1 MTTATAIEPKKKNN
15 VVIIK
20 PSKGWVGL
28 RLNDLWVYR
37 ELIYFLTWRD
47 IKVRYKQS
55 VLGILWAI
63 LKPFMSMVVFTIFF
77 GNFAKIPSDGIPY
90 PIFSYTATLPWE
102 LFAAALGVASRSMVS
117 NSNMI
122 SKIYFPRMIIPLAS
136 VMSSVIDFFIG
147 FTILIGMMFY
157 FKITPTI
164 ATLWLPLLILL
175 ALITALGVG
184 FWSSALMVRYR
195 DVGYIM
201 PFVSN
206 LWMYLTPVVY
216 PVSMIPEKWHVL
228 YFLNPMAGVV
238 EGFRYALLGTTQ
250 SFSSGMIL
258 ISATIA
264 ILLLITGMFYFR
276 RMEKQFADMV

>member
-1 MTTATAIEPKKKNN
+1 MTTATAIEQKTKNN

-28 RLNDLWVYR
+28 RLNDLWDYR

-136 VMSSVIDFFIG
+136 VMSSVVDFLIG

-258 ISATIA
+258 ISAAIA
-264 ILLLITGMFYFR
+264 ILLLISGMFYFR

>member
-1 MTTATAIEPKKKNN
+1 MTTGTLDQKRKSN
-15 VVIIK
+15 VVLIK

-28 RLNDLWVYR
+28 RLRDLWAYR

-63 LKPFMSMVVFTIFF
+63 LKPFMAMVVFTIFF

-102 LFAAALGVASRSMVS
+102 LFATALSVASRSMVA
-117 NSNMI
+117 NSNMV
-122 SKIYFPRMIIPLAS
+122 SKIYFPRMIVPLAS
-136 VMSSVIDFFIG
+136 VMSSVVDFFIG
-147 FTILIGMMFY
+147 FIILIGMMIYYGF
-157 FKITPTI
+157 TPTL

-184 FWSSALMVRYR
+184 FWTSALMVRYR
-195 DVGYIM
+195 DMGYIM
-201 PFVSN
+201 PFISN

-216 PVSMIPEKWHVL
+216 SSTMIPEKWRL
-228 YFLNPMAGVV
+228 IYFLNPMTGVV
-238 EGFRYALLGTTQ
+238 EGFRYALLG
-250 SFSSGMIL
+250 SARSGSVGMIL
-258 ISATIA
+258 LSAVIA
-264 ILLLITGMFYFR
+264 IIILITGMFYFR
-276 RMEKQFADMV
+276 RMEKQFADMI

>member
-1 MTTATAIEPKKKNN
+1 MTTTAIEQKKKSN
-15 VVIIK
+15 VVIIR

-28 RLNDLWVYR
+28 RLGDLWAYR

-63 LKPFMSMVVFTIFF
+63 LKPFMAMVVFTIFF

-102 LFAAALGVASRSMVS
+102 LFAASLSVASRSMVS

-122 SKIYFPRMIIPLAS
+122 SKIYFPRMIVPLAS
-136 VMSSVIDFFIG
+136 VMSSLVDFLIG
-147 FTILIGMMFY
+147 FTILIGMMIYYKF
-157 FKITPTI
+157 TPTI
-164 ATLWLPLLILL
+164 AILWLPLLILL

-216 PVSMIPEKWHVL
+216 SSSMIPEKWRLL
-228 YFLNPMAGVV
+228 YSLNPMTGVV
-238 EGFRYALLGTTQ
+238 EGFRYALLGTAR
-250 SFSSGMIL
+250 SGSVMMIL
-258 ISATIA
+258 VSSVIA
-264 ILLLITGMFYFR
+264 ILILITGMFYFR
-276 RMEKQFADMV
+276 RMEKKFADMI

>member
-1 MTTATAIEPKKKNN
+1 MTTVNTLEQKRKPPV
-15 VVIIK
+15 VVIQ
-20 PSKGWVGL
+20 PSRGWVGL
-28 RLNDLWVYR
+28 KLNDLWLYR
-37 ELIYFLTWRD
+37 ELVYFLTWRD

-63 LKPFMSMVVFTIFF
+63 LKPFMAMVVFTIFF
-77 GNFAKIPSDGIPY
+77 GNFAKIPSDGVPY

-102 LFAAALGVASRSMVS
+102 LFAAALGVASSSMVS
-117 NSNMI
+117 NSNMV

-136 VMSSVIDFFIG
+136 VMSSVVDFFIG
-147 FTILIGMMFY
+147 FTILIGMMIFY
-157 FKITPTI
+157 KVTPTI

-201 PFVSN
+201 PFIAN

-216 PVSMIPEKWHVL
+216 PSSMIPEKWRLL
-228 YFLNPMAGVV
+228 YALNPMTGVV

-250 SFSSGMIL
+250 SVSGGMIL
-258 ISATIA
+258 VSSLIA
-264 ILLLITGMFYFR
+264 IAVLISGMFYFR
-276 RMEKQFADMV
+276 RMEKQFADMI

>member
-1 MTTATAIEPKKKNN
+1 MTTTAIEQKKKPN
-15 VVIIK
+15 VVIIR

-28 RLNDLWVYR
+28 RLGDLWAYR

-63 LKPFMSMVVFTIFF
+63 LKPFMAMVVFTIFF

-102 LFAAALGVASRSMVS
+102 LFAASLSVASRSMVS

-122 SKIYFPRMIIPLAS
+122 SKIYFPRMIVPLAS
-136 VMSSVIDFFIG
+136 VMSSVVDFLIG
-147 FTILIGMMFY
+147 FTILIGMMIYYKF
-157 FKITPTI
+157 TPTI
-164 ATLWLPLLILL
+164 AILWLPLLILL

-201 PFVSN
+201 PFISN

-216 PVSMIPEKWHVL
+216 SSSMIPEKWRL
-228 YFLNPMAGVV
+228 IYSLNPMTGVV
-238 EGFRYALLGTTQ
+238 EGFRYALLGTAR
-250 SFSSGMIL
+250 SGSVMMIL
-258 ISATIA
+258 VSSVIA
-264 ILLLITGMFYFR
+264 VLILVTGMFYFR
-276 RMEKQFADMV
+276 RMEKQFADMI

>member
-1 MTTATAIEPKKKNN
+1 M
-15 VVIIK
+15 VVIQ
-20 PSKGWVGL
+20 PSRGWVGL
-28 RLNDLWVYR
+28 KLKDLWLYR
-37 ELIYFLTWRD
+37 ELVYFLTWRD

-63 LKPFMSMVVFTIFF
+63 LKPFMAMVVFTIFF
-77 GNFAKIPSDGIPY
+77 GNFAKIPSDGVPY

-117 NSNMI
+117 NSNMV

-136 VMSSVIDFFIG
+136 VMSSVVDFFIG
-147 FTILIGMMFY
+147 FTILIGMMIFY
-157 FKITPTI
+157 KVTPTI

-201 PFVSN
+201 PFIAN

-216 PVSMIPEKWHVL
+216 PSSMIPEKWRLL
-228 YFLNPMAGVV
+228 YALNPMTGVV

-250 SFSSGMIL
+250 SVSGGMIL
-258 ISATIA
+258 VSSLIA
-264 ILLLITGMFYFR
+264 IAVLISGMFYFR
-276 RMEKQFADMV
+276 RMEKQFADMI

>member
-1 MTTATAIEPKKKNN
+1 MATINTLEQKKKLP
-15 VVIIK
+15 VAIIK

-28 RLNDLWVYR
+28 KLNDLWIYR
-37 ELIYFLTWRD
+37 ELVYFLTWRD

-63 LKPFMSMVVFTIFF
+63 LKPFMAMVVFTIFF
-77 GNFAKIPSDGIPY
+77 GNFAKIPSDGVPY

-117 NSNMI
+117 NSNMV

-136 VMSSVIDFFIG
+136 VMSSVVDFFIG
-147 FTILIGMMFY
+147 FTILIGMMIFY
-157 FKITPTI
+157 KVTPSI
-164 ATLWLPLLILL
+164 AILWLPLLILL
-175 ALITALGVG
+175 ALVTALGVG

-201 PFVSN
+201 PFIAN

-216 PVSMIPEKWHVL
+216 PSSMIPEKWRLL
-228 YFLNPMAGVV
+228 YALNPMTGVV

-250 SFSSGMIL
+250 SISAGMLLVSSAIAVIVL
-258 ISATIA
+258 IS
-264 ILLLITGMFYFR
+264 GMFYFR
-276 RMEKQFADMV
+276 RMEKQFADMI

>member
-1 MTTATAIEPKKKNN
+1 MTTNALDTRKTIAP
-15 VVIIK
+15 VVIK
-20 PSKGWVGL
+20 PSRGWVGL
-28 RLNDLWVYR
+28 RLKDLWLYR
-37 ELIYFLTWRD
+37 ELVYFLTWRD
-47 IKVRYKQS
+47 LKVRYKQS

-63 LKPFMSMVVFTIFF
+63 LKPFMAMVVFTIFF
-77 GNFAKIPSDGIPY
+77 GNFAKIPSDNVPY

-102 LFAAALGVASRSMVS
+102 LFATALGVASRSMVS

-136 VMSSVIDFFIG
+136 VMSSVVDFFIG
-147 FTILIGMMFY
+147 FTILIGMMFFY
-157 FKITPTI
+157 KISPTI

-175 ALITALGVG
+175 ALITALGIG

-201 PFVSN
+201 PFIST

-216 PVSMIPEKWHVL
+216 PASMIPEKWRLL
-228 YFLNPMAGVV
+228 YALNPMTGVV

-250 SFSSGMIL
+250 SVSAGMIL
-258 ISATIA
+258 ISSGIS
-264 ILLLITGMFYFR
+264 ILILITGLFYFR
-276 RMEKQFADMV
+276 RMEKQFADMI

>member
-1 MTTATAIEPKKKNN
+1 MTSADLLDQKKAPP
-15 VVIIK
+15 VTIIK

-28 RLNDLWVYR
+28 QLQDLWVYR

-63 LKPFMSMVVFTIFF
+63 LKPFMAMVVFTIFF

-102 LFAAALGVASRSMVS
+102 LFAASLSVASRSMVS

-122 SKIYFPRMIIPLAS
+122 SKIYFPRMIVPLAS
-136 VMSSVIDFFIG
+136 VMSSVVDFLIG
-147 FTILIGMMFY
+147 FTILIGMMIYYKF
-157 FKITPTI
+157 TPTI
-164 ATLWLPLLILL
+164 AILWLPLLILL

-216 PVSMIPEKWHVL
+216 SSSMIPEKWRL
-228 YFLNPMAGVV
+228 IYSLNPMTGVV
-238 EGFRYALLGTTQ
+238 EGFRYALLGTAR
-250 SFSSGMIL
+250 SGSVMMIL
-258 ISATIA
+258 VSSVIA
-264 ILLLITGMFYFR
+264 GLILVTGMFYFR
-276 RMEKQFADMV
+276 RMEKQFADMI

>member
-1 MTTATAIEPKKKNN
+1 MTTNTLNVKKPFPP
-15 VVIIK
+15 VIIK
-20 PSKGWVGL
+20 PSHGWVGL
-28 RLNDLWVYR
+28 RLKDLWLYR
-37 ELIYFLTWRD
+37 ELVYFLTWRD
-47 IKVRYKQS
+47 LKVRYKQS

-63 LKPFMSMVVFTIFF
+63 LKPFMAMVVFTIFF
-77 GNFAKIPSDGIPY
+77 GNFAKIPSDGVPY

-102 LFAAALGVASRSMVS
+102 LFATALGVASRSMVS

-136 VMSSVIDFFIG
+136 VMSSVVDFFIG
-147 FTILIGMMFY
+147 FTILIGMMVFY
-157 FKITPTI
+157 KIPPTI

-175 ALITALGVG
+175 ALVTALGVG

-201 PFVSN
+201 PFITT

-216 PVSMIPEKWHVL
+216 PASMIPEKWRLL
-228 YFLNPMAGVV
+228 YALNPMTGVV

-250 SFSSGMIL
+250 SVSAGMIL
-258 ISATIA
+258 ISSA
-264 ILLLITGMFYFR
+264 ISILILITGLFYFR
-276 RMEKQFADMV
+276 RMEKQFADMI

>member
-1 MTTATAIEPKKKNN
+1 MTTADSLDQKKKPP

-28 RLNDLWVYR
+28 RLNDLWIYR
-37 ELIYFLTWRD
+37 ELVYFLSWRD

-63 LKPFMSMVVFTIFF
+63 LKPFMAMVVFTIFF
-77 GNFAKIPSDGIPY
+77 GNFANIPSDGLPY

-102 LFAAALGVASRSMVS
+102 LFAASLGVASRSMVS
-117 NSNMI
+117 NSNMV
-122 SKIYFPRMIIPLAS
+122 SKIYFPRLIIPLAS

-147 FTILIGMMFY
+147 FTILIGMMIFY
-157 FKITPTI
+157 KITPTVAI
-164 ATLWLPLLILL
+164 LWLPLLILL

-184 FWSSALMVRYR
+184 FWTSALMVRYR

-201 PFVSN
+201 PFVAN

-216 PVSMIPEKWHVL
+216 PSSMIPEKWRLV
-228 YFLNPMAGVV
+228 FALNPMTGVV
-238 EGFRYALLGTTQ
+238 EGFRFALLGTTQ
-250 SFSSGMIL
+250 SVSWGMIL
-258 ISATIA
+258 ISSLIA
-264 ILLLITGMFYFR
+264 VLVLISGMFYFR
-276 RMEKQFADMV
+276 RMEKQFADMI

>member
-1 MTTATAIEPKKKNN
+1 MTTTNALDQKKKPP

-37 ELIYFLTWRD
+37 ELVYFLTWRD

-63 LKPFMSMVVFTIFF
+63 LKPFMAMVVFTIFF
-77 GNFAKIPSDGIPY
+77 GNFAKIPSDGLPY
-90 PIFSYTATLPWE
+90 PIFSYAATLPWE

-117 NSNMI
+117 NSNMV
-122 SKIYFPRMIIPLAS
+122 SKIYFPRLIIPLAS

-147 FTILIGMMFY
+147 FTILIGMMIFY
-157 FKITPTI
+157 KITPTI
-164 ATLWLPLLILL
+164 AILWLPLLILL
-175 ALITALGVG
+175 ALVTALGVG
-184 FWSSALMVRYR
+184 FWTSALMVRYR

-201 PFVSN
+201 PFVAN

-216 PVSMIPEKWHVL
+216 PSSMIPEKWRLV
-228 YFLNPMAGVV
+228 FALNPMTGVV
-238 EGFRYALLGTTQ
+238 EGFRFALLGTTQ
-250 SFSSGMIL
+250 SVSWGMIL
-258 ISATIA
+258 VSSVIAVLVLIS
-264 ILLLITGMFYFR
+264 GMFYFR
-276 RMEKQFADMV
+276 RMEKQFADMI

>member
-1 MTTATAIEPKKKNN
+1 MTTNALDTRKTIAP
-15 VVIIK
+15 VVIK
-20 PSKGWVGL
+20 PSRGWVGL
-28 RLNDLWVYR
+28 RLKDLWLYR
-37 ELIYFLTWRD
+37 ELVYFLTWRD
-47 IKVRYKQS
+47 LKVRYKQS

-63 LKPFMSMVVFTIFF
+63 LKPFMAMVVFTIFF
-77 GNFAKIPSDGIPY
+77 GNFAKIPSDHVPY

-102 LFAAALGVASRSMVS
+102 LFATALGVASRSMVS

-136 VMSSVIDFFIG
+136 VMSSVVDFFIG
-147 FTILIGMMFY
+147 FTILIGMMFFY
-157 FKITPTI
+157 KISPTI

-175 ALITALGVG
+175 ALITALGIG

-201 PFVSN
+201 PFIST

-216 PVSMIPEKWHVL
+216 PASMIPEKWRLL
-228 YFLNPMAGVV
+228 YALNPMTGVV

-250 SFSSGMIL
+250 SVSAGMIL
-258 ISATIA
+258 ISSGIS
-264 ILLLITGMFYFR
+264 ILILITGLFYFR
-276 RMEKQFADMV
+276 RMEKQFADMI

>member
-1 MTTATAIEPKKKNN
+1 MTTAPPLEQKKRPP
-15 VVIIK
+15 VVIIR

-28 RLNDLWVYR
+28 RLHDLWIYR
-37 ELIYFLTWRD
+37 ELVYFLTWRD

-63 LKPFMSMVVFTIFF
+63 LKPFMAMVVFTIFF
-77 GNFAKIPSDGIPY
+77 GNFAKIPSDGVPY

-117 NSNMI
+117 NSNMV
-122 SKIYFPRMIIPLAS
+122 SKIYFPRLIIPLAS
-136 VMSSVIDFFIG
+136 VMSSVVDFFIG
-147 FTILIGMMFY
+147 FTILIGMMIFY
-157 FKITPTI
+157 HFTPTI
-164 ATLWLPLLILL
+164 ASLWLPLLILL
-175 ALITALGVG
+175 ALVTALGVG

-201 PFVSN
+201 PFVAN

-216 PVSMIPEKWHVL
+216 PSSMIPEKWRLV
-228 YFLNPMAGVV
+228 YALNPMTGVV

-250 SFSSGMIL
+250 SVSAGMIL
-258 ISATIA
+258 VSSVIA
-264 ILLLITGMFYFR
+264 VIILVSGMFYFR
-276 RMEKQFADMV
+276 RMEKQFADMI

>member
-1 MTTATAIEPKKKNN
+1 MATVNTLEQKRKPPV
-15 VVIIK
+15 VVIQ
-20 PSKGWVGL
+20 PSHGWVGL
-28 RLNDLWVYR
+28 KLKDLWLYR
-37 ELIYFLTWRD
+37 ELVYFLTWRD

-63 LKPFMSMVVFTIFF
+63 LKPFMAMVVFTIFF
-77 GNFAKIPSDGIPY
+77 GNFAKIPSDGVPY

-117 NSNMI
+117 NSNMV

-136 VMSSVIDFFIG
+136 VMSSVVDFFIG
-147 FTILIGMMFY
+147 FTILIGMMIFY
-157 FKITPTI
+157 KVTPTI

-201 PFVSN
+201 PFIAN

-216 PVSMIPEKWHVL
+216 PSSMIPEKWRLL
-228 YFLNPMAGVV
+228 YALNPMTGVV

-250 SFSSGMIL
+250 SVSGGMIL
-258 ISATIA
+258 VSSLIA
-264 ILLLITGMFYFR
+264 IAVLISGMFYFR
-276 RMEKQFADMV
+276 RMEKQFADMI

>member
-1 MTTATAIEPKKKNN
+1 MTSADTLEQKKKLP
-15 VVIIK
+15 VVLIK

-28 RLNDLWVYR
+28 KLHDLWLYR
-37 ELIYFLTWRD
+37 ELVYFLTWRD

-63 LKPFMSMVVFTIFF
+63 LKPFMAMVVFTIFF
-77 GNFAKIPSDGIPY
+77 GNFAKIPSDGVPY

-136 VMSSVIDFFIG
+136 VMSSVVDFFIG
-147 FTILIGMMFY
+147 FTILIGMMIFY
-157 FKITPTI
+157 KVTPTI
-164 ATLWLPLLILL
+164 AILWLPLLILL
-175 ALITALGVG
+175 ALVTALGVG

-201 PFVSN
+201 PFIAN

-216 PVSMIPEKWHVL
+216 PSSMIPEKWRLL
-228 YFLNPMAGVV
+228 YALNPMTGVV

-250 SFSSGMIL
+250 SVNAGMIL
-258 ISATIA
+258 VSSLIA
-264 ILLLITGMFYFR
+264 VVVLITGMFYFR
-276 RMEKQFADMV
+276 RMEKQFADMI

>member
-1 MTTATAIEPKKKNN
+1 MATVNTLEQKRKPPV
-15 VVIIK
+15 VVIQ
-20 PSKGWVGL
+20 PSRGWVGL
-28 RLNDLWVYR
+28 KLKDLWLYR
-37 ELIYFLTWRD
+37 ELVYFLTWRD

-63 LKPFMSMVVFTIFF
+63 LKPFMAMVVFTIFF
-77 GNFAKIPSDGIPY
+77 GNFAKIPSDGVPY

-117 NSNMI
+117 NSNMV

-136 VMSSVIDFFIG
+136 VMSSVVDFFIG
-147 FTILIGMMFY
+147 FTILIGMMIFY
-157 FKITPTI
+157 KVTPTI

-201 PFVSN
+201 PFIAN

-216 PVSMIPEKWHVL
+216 PSSMIPEKWRLL
-228 YFLNPMAGVV
+228 YALNPMTGVV

-250 SFSSGMIL
+250 SVSGGMIL
-258 ISATIA
+258 VSSLIA
-264 ILLLITGMFYFR
+264 IAVLISGMFYFR
-276 RMEKQFADMV
+276 RMEKQFADMI

>member
-1 MTTATAIEPKKKNN
+1 MTTGTLDQKRKSN
-15 VVIIK
+15 VVLIK

-28 RLNDLWVYR
+28 RLSDLWAYR

-63 LKPFMSMVVFTIFF
+63 LKPFMAMVVFTIFF

-102 LFAAALGVASRSMVS
+102 LFATALSVASRSMVA

-122 SKIYFPRMIIPLAS
+122 SKIYFPRMIVPLAS
-136 VMSSVIDFFIG
+136 VMSSVVDFFIG
-147 FTILIGMMFY
+147 FIILIGMMIYYGF
-157 FKITPTI
+157 TPTL

-184 FWSSALMVRYR
+184 FWTSALMVRYR
-195 DVGYIM
+195 DMGYIM
-201 PFVSN
+201 PFISN

-216 PVSMIPEKWHVL
+216 SSTMIPEKWRL
-228 YFLNPMAGVV
+228 IYFLNPMTGVV
-238 EGFRYALLGTTQ
+238 EGFRYALLGTAR
-250 SFSSGMIL
+250 SGSVGMIL
-258 ISATIA
+258 LSAVIA
-264 ILLLITGMFYFR
+264 IIILITGMFYFR
-276 RMEKQFADMV
+276 RMEKQFADMI

>member
-1 MTTATAIEPKKKNN
+1 MTTNALDTRKTIAP
-15 VVIIK
+15 VVIK
-20 PSKGWVGL
+20 PSRGWVGL
-28 RLNDLWVYR
+28 RLKDLWLYR
-37 ELIYFLTWRD
+37 ELVYFLTWRD

-63 LKPFMSMVVFTIFF
+63 LKPFMAMVVFTIFF
-77 GNFAKIPSDGIPY
+77 GNFAKIPSDNVPY

-102 LFAAALGVASRSMVS
+102 LFATALGVASRSMVS

-136 VMSSVIDFFIG
+136 VMSSVVDFFIG
-147 FTILIGMMFY
+147 FTILIGMMFFY
-157 FKITPTI
+157 KISPTI

-175 ALITALGVG
+175 ALITALGIG

-201 PFVSN
+201 PFIST

-216 PVSMIPEKWHVL
+216 PASMIPEKWRLL
-228 YFLNPMAGVV
+228 YALNPMTGVV

-250 SFSSGMIL
+250 SVSAGMIL
-258 ISATIA
+258 ISSGIS
-264 ILLLITGMFYFR
+264 ILILITGLFYFR
-276 RMEKQFADMV
+276 RMEKQFADMI

>member
-1 MTTATAIEPKKKNN
+1 MTTSAIETRNKPG
-15 VVIIK
+15 VVFIK

-28 RLNDLWVYR
+28 RLGDLWEYR

-63 LKPFMSMVVFTIFF
+63 LKPFMAMVVFTIFF

-122 SKIYFPRMIIPLAS
+122 SKIYFPRLIVPLAS
-136 VMSSVIDFFIG
+136 VMSSVVDFLIG
-147 FTILIGMMFY
+147 FIILIGMMIFY
-157 FKITPTI
+157 KVTPTI

-175 ALITALGVG
+175 ALVTALGVG
-184 FWSSALMVRYR
+184 FWTSALMVRYR

-201 PFVSN
+201 PFLAN

-216 PVSMIPEKWHVL
+216 PSSMIPEKWRLL
-228 YFLNPMAGVV
+228 YALNPMTGVV
-238 EGFRYALLGTTQ
+238 EGFRYALLGTNQ
-250 SFSSGMIL
+250 SISVWMIL
-258 ISATIA
+258 ISSVIA
-264 ILLLITGMFYFR
+264 VLILISGMFYFR
-276 RMEKQFADMV
+276 RMEKEFADMI

>member
-1 MTTATAIEPKKKNN
+1 MTTGTLDQKRKSN
-15 VVIIK
+15 VVLIK

-28 RLNDLWVYR
+28 RLHDLWAYR

-63 LKPFMSMVVFTIFF
+63 LKPFMAMVVFTIFF

-102 LFAAALGVASRSMVS
+102 LFATALSVASRSMVA

-122 SKIYFPRMIIPLAS
+122 SKIYFPRMIVPLAS
-136 VMSSVIDFFIG
+136 VMSSVVDFFIG
-147 FTILIGMMFY
+147 FIILIGMMIYYGF
-157 FKITPTI
+157 TPTL

-184 FWSSALMVRYR
+184 FWTSALMVRYR
-195 DVGYIM
+195 DMGYIM
-201 PFVSN
+201 PFISN

-216 PVSMIPEKWHVL
+216 SSTMIPEKWRL
-228 YFLNPMAGVV
+228 IYFLNPMTGVV
-238 EGFRYALLGTTQ
+238 EGFRYALLG
-250 SFSSGMIL
+250 SARSGSVGMIL
-258 ISATIA
+258 LSAVIA
-264 ILLLITGMFYFR
+264 IIILITGMFYFR
-276 RMEKQFADMV
+276 RMEKQFADMI

>member
-1 MTTATAIEPKKKNN
+1 MTAINTLEQKKKPP
-15 VVIIK
+15 VVVIK

-28 RLNDLWVYR
+28 KLNDLWLYR
-37 ELIYFLTWRD
+37 ELVYFLTWRD

-63 LKPFMSMVVFTIFF
+63 LKPFMAMVVFTIFF
-77 GNFAKIPSDGIPY
+77 GNFARIPSDGLPY

-117 NSNMI
+117 NSNMV

-136 VMSSVIDFFIG
+136 VMSSVVDFFIG
-147 FTILIGMMFY
+147 FTILIGMMIFY
-157 FKITPTI
+157 RVTPSI
-164 ATLWLPLLILL
+164 AILWLPLLILL
-175 ALITALGVG
+175 ALVTALGVG

-201 PFVSN
+201 PFIAN

-216 PVSMIPEKWHVL
+216 PSSMIPEKWRLV
-228 YFLNPMAGVV
+228 YALNPMTGVV

-250 SFSSGMIL
+250 SVSGGMIL
-258 ISATIA
+258 VSTLIAVIVLIS
-264 ILLLITGMFYFR
+264 GMFYFR
-276 RMEKQFADMV
+276 RMEKQFADMI

>member
-1 MTTATAIEPKKKNN
+1 MTTATAIEQKKKPN

-136 VMSSVIDFFIG
+136 VMSSVVDFLIG

-264 ILLLITGMFYFR
+264 ILLLVTGMFYFR

>member
-1 MTTATAIEPKKKNN
+1 MTTADSLDQKKKPP

-28 RLNDLWVYR
+28 RLNDLWIYR
-37 ELIYFLTWRD
+37 ELVYFLSWRD

-63 LKPFMSMVVFTIFF
+63 LKPFMAMVVFTIFF
-77 GNFAKIPSDGIPY
+77 GNFANIPSDGLPY

-102 LFAAALGVASRSMVS
+102 LFAASLGVASRSMVS
-117 NSNMI
+117 NSNMV
-122 SKIYFPRMIIPLAS
+122 SKIYFPRLIIPLAS

-147 FTILIGMMFY
+147 FTILIGMMIFY
-157 FKITPTI
+157 KITPTI
-164 ATLWLPLLILL
+164 AILWLPLLILL

-184 FWSSALMVRYR
+184 FWTSALMVRYR

-201 PFVSN
+201 PFVAN

-216 PVSMIPEKWHVL
+216 PSSMIPEKWRLV
-228 YFLNPMAGVV
+228 FALNPMTGVV
-238 EGFRYALLGTTQ
+238 EGFRFALLGTTQ
-250 SFSSGMIL
+250 SVSWGMIL
-258 ISATIA
+258 ISSLIA
-264 ILLLITGMFYFR
+264 VLVLISGMFYFR
-276 RMEKQFADMV
+276 RMEKQFADMI

>member
-1 MTTATAIEPKKKNN
+1 MTTADTLDQKKKPP

-20 PSKGWVGL
+20 PSRGWVGL
-28 RLNDLWVYR
+28 KLSDLWLYR
-37 ELIYFLTWRD
+37 ELVYFLTWRD

-63 LKPFMSMVVFTIFF
+63 LKPFMAMVVFTIFF
-77 GNFAKIPSDGIPY
+77 GNFAKIPSDGVPY

-117 NSNMI
+117 NSNMV

-136 VMSSVIDFFIG
+136 VMSSVVDFFIG
-147 FTILIGMMFY
+147 FTILIGMMIFY
-157 FKITPTI
+157 KVTPTI
-164 ATLWLPLLILL
+164 AILWLPLLILL
-175 ALITALGVG
+175 ALVTALGVG

-201 PFVSN
+201 PFIAN

-216 PVSMIPEKWHVL
+216 PSSMIPEKWRLL
-228 YFLNPMAGVV
+228 YALNPMTGVV

-250 SFSSGMIL
+250 SVSSGMIL
-258 ISATIA
+258 VSSLIAVVVLIS
-264 ILLLITGMFYFR
+264 GMFYFR
-276 RMEKQFADMV
+276 RMEKQFADMI

>member
-1 MTTATAIEPKKKNN
+1 MTTTAIEQKKKSN
-15 VVIIK
+15 VVIIR

-28 RLNDLWVYR
+28 RLGDLWAYR

-63 LKPFMSMVVFTIFF
+63 LKPFMAMVVFTIFF

-102 LFAAALGVASRSMVS
+102 LFAASLSVASRSMVS

-122 SKIYFPRMIIPLAS
+122 SKIYFPRMIVPLAS
-136 VMSSVIDFFIG
+136 VMSSVVDFLIG
-147 FTILIGMMFY
+147 FTILIGMMIYYKF
-157 FKITPTI
+157 TPTI
-164 ATLWLPLLILL
+164 AILWLPLLILL

-216 PVSMIPEKWHVL
+216 SSSMIPEKWRLL
-228 YFLNPMAGVV
+228 YSLNPMTGVV
-238 EGFRYALLGTTQ
+238 EGFRYALLGTAR
-250 SFSSGMIL
+250 SGSVMMIL
-258 ISATIA
+258 VSSVIA
-264 ILLLITGMFYFR
+264 ILILITGMFYFR
-276 RMEKQFADMV
+276 RMEKKFADMI